1 MGIIEN
7 KIEKNINNNKSNNCI
22 NSKRGKMEVKADSN
36 KRLFYIPLL
45 GLALILLVLGANAVV
60 DTTKSWHPLQQVAK
74 SDTDIT
80 SVDENNNKI
89 IDEAETL
96 SLVGGVATIGNPASS
111 TALAIKGVGTGW
123 AAIDFYSGNTNLW
136 GMGRDS
142 SGYFYIDRT
151 GVGRALTIDASRNV
165 GIGTA
170 SPSNPLTV
178 KSNSAQLRLETN
190 SDPANYY
197 TTLQALYNSNH
208 PFSLTVANNGIA
220 AEYLGVY
227 ADGGSNNRVVFP
239 TGNVGIGTTAPTQK
253 LDVAGNIKL
262 SGSIF
267 GSGSTSN
274 YGALTIDGS
283 KNGWSGINFKSGGT
297 NYGTFMVHP
306 DYSGVYNNLDNNWD
320 WYFQNGVLQVGS
332 IPWSLLTSV
341 PAGLSDGDQMGITSE
356 SDPTVPAYVKDGT
369 SWGEISGIP
378 AGFADNVDS
387 GGPSNNCRIVY
398 GQIGSRAM
406 CAEDEYMRGHNE
418 AWGWA
423 AGVGYD
429 IYCCKFS

>member
-1 MGIIEN
+1 MKKEN
-7 KIEKNINNNKSNNCI
+7 RAYMENNKKQKYTINKTSKFFSFTSILKLTLALAVFLMAALFINAGNVIVENGALNVSNNLLV
-22 NSKRGKMEVKADSN
+22 NTNTLYADS
-36 KRLFYIPLL
+36 
-45 GLALILLVLGANAVV
+45 AN
-60 DTTKSWHPLQQVAK
+60 
-74 SDTDIT
+74 
-80 SVDENNNKI
+80 N
-89 IDEAETL
+89 
-96 SLVGGVATIGNPASS
+96 
-111 TALAIKGVGTGW
+111 
-123 AAIDFYSGNTNLW
+123 
-136 GMGRDS
+136 R
-142 SGYFYIDRT
+142 
-151 GVGRALTIDASRNV
+151 V
-165 GIGTA
+165 GIGTT
-170 SPSNPLTV
+170 SPSKLLTL
-178 KSNSAQLRLETN
+178 KSDSGQLRIETS
-190 SDPANYY
+190 SDAANYY
-197 TTLQALYNSNH
+197 ATLHSPYNSNH
-208 PFSLTVANNGIA
+208 PFNLSVANGGVL

-227 ADGGSNNRVVFP
+227 ADGGANNRVVFP

-406 CAEDEYMRGHNE
+406 CAEDEYMG
-418 AWGWA
+418 
-423 AGVGYD
+423 
-429 IYCCKFS
+429 